1 MIDTTGI
8 DEAITSLYETVSGP
22 AGAERDWEKERN
34 YQHPEARLIRT
45 SVDDEG
51 RPAMNIMTLDGY
63 VENTREFFHENDFYE
78 VEVARRLDVFGN
90 VAHAW
95 STYEA
100 RHQPNDQKPFM
111 RGINSIQLFND
122 GERWRILHVLW
133 DNERE
138 GNPLPERNES

>member
-1 MIDTTGI
+1 MTDTTEI
-8 DEAITSLYETVSGP
+8 DEAIASLYETVSGP
-22 AGAERDWEKERN
+22 AGAERNWARDRN
-34 YQHPEARLIRT
+34 FQHPEARLIRT

-51 RPAMNIMTLDGY
+51 RPALKIMSSEGY
-63 VENTREFFHENDFYE
+63 VEETRDYFLQNDFHE
-78 VEVARRLDVFGN
+78 VEVSRRLDVFGN

-100 RHQPNDQKPFM
+100 RHRPDDPKPFK
-111 RGINSIQLFND
+111 RGINSIQLVND

-138 GNPLPERNES
+138 GNPLPEEST